1 MKYNFDQLAVRES
14 FGNMKHIGTPATV
27 MERDGITFCGAEM
40 DFPTAPVVIEALIKR
55 AQNGLYGYTL
65 ADQKYTDSIISWM
78 RRRRNWEIQKE
89 WIVPTNGT
97 LHAIGSCI
105 KAFSNEQDG
114 VIIQPPVYMLY
125 ERVITTNNRI
135 MVVNQLRYEQGI
147 YSIDFEQLEELMSV
161 PSNKIMIIC
170 NPHNPVSKVWDD
182 ADLSR
187 IVQLAIKYDVI
198 LISDEIFA
206 EIVFKGHQTTPLLNI
221 EHANEISVVLTSI
234 GKSFNFT
241 GFSHANAIISS
252 GRIREKF
259 LAQRRIDH
267 YGSMNPFIREA
278 IIAAYEDGDAWFDEM
293 LQYVSK
299 NIEYVEQF
307 FHNHFPEV
315 TVSPIEGT
323 YLAWIDWNNLSLNDD
338 QLERFL
344 LEEAAL
350 DLDQGWHF
358 GIGGS
363 GFTRINLAT
372 PREQLVNA
380 LERLKL
386 TRS

>member
-1 MKYNFDQLAVRES
+1 
-14 FGNMKHIGTPATV
+14 
-27 MERDGITFCGAEM
+27 
-40 DFPTAPVVIEALIKR
+40 
-55 AQNGLYGYTL
+55 
-65 ADQKYTDSIISWM
+65 
-78 RRRRNWEIQKE
+78 
-89 WIVPTNGT
+89 
-97 LHAIGSCI
+97 
-105 KAFSNEQDG
+105 
-114 VIIQPPVYMLY
+114 
-125 ERVITTNNRI
+125 

-147 YSIDFEQLEELMSV
+147 YSIDFSQLEELMSI

-170 NPHNPVSKVWDD
+170 NPHNPVSKVWND

-187 IVQLAIKYDVI
+187 IVQLAIKYEVI

-278 IIAAYEDGDAWFDEM
+278 IIAAYEDGDAWFDQM
-293 LQYVSK
+293 LEYVSK

-323 YLAWIDWNNLSLNDD
+323 YLAWIDWNKLSLNDD